1 MTGVGRRGCSAFT
14 LPAQAE
20 LADQSAVA
28 LEILLLQVVQKAAT
42 ATDEHQK
49 APARVVVMLVL
60 AKVLGEVV
68 DAMREQRNLDLG
80 LARVI
85 LVAAESRDDLALFL
99 CSHGHVR
106 PCRVAAA
113 TRSRPASF
121 AA

>member
-1 MTGVGRRGCSAFT
+1 MVAA
-14 LPAQAE
+14 LAAE
-20 LADQSAVA
+20 AHLADQRAVA
-28 LEILLLQVVQKAAT
+28 LEVVLLQVVQKTTA

-49 APARVVVMLVL
+49 APARVVIMLVL

-80 LARVI
+80 LARVV

-106 PCRVAAA
+106 PCRVAAM
-113 TRSRPASF
+113 TRSRPAAF
-121 AA
+121 AAYSASSARC